1 MSVPKIQCKNIIV
14 IAILVWLVPLS
25 VFAEK
30 DSYKIISEKNLF
42 RPDRSEWIIDTTES
56 NLPEKEV
63 DPDKLELFGT
73 IIVGDEKRA
82 LIYSEEPK
90 TKDKRT
96 RKSSKSRSTRSR
108 RRKEAELYS
117 PGDYLGGYVVSEID
131 EKEVVLDYF
140 GENLTLYLH
149 EGKEPGVG
157 EVTPLEVKKPKTR
170 RKPKKSSKTK
180 SKSRSKKE
188 KASAQ
193 RMAKEMEKQ
202 LASGKIP
209 EELANNPFMSKEN
222 MKQLLE
228 FNKEIMRDLKESGGT
243 LDQAAIK
250 EKVEAFRERFMEKM
264 GAL

>member
-1 MSVPKIQCKNIIV
+1 MNVPFAQCKNIIV
-14 IAILVWLVPLS
+14 ITILVWLVPLS
-25 VFAEK
+25 IFAEK

-56 NLPEKEV
+56 DLPEKEV

-82 LIYSEEPK
+82 LIYKEEKK
-90 TKDKRT
+90 TKGKRT
-96 RKSSKSRSTRSR
+96 RKRSKSRSTRNR

-117 PGDYLGGYVVSEID
+117 PGDYLGGYVISEID

-140 GENLTLYLH
+140 GETLTLYLH

-157 EVTPLEVKKPKTR
+157 DVTPLEVEKPKR
-170 RKPKKSSKTK
+170 KSKPKKSPKTK
-180 SKSRSKKE
+180 SKSRSRKE
-188 KASAQ
+188 KVSAK
-193 RMAKEMEKQ
+193 RMAREMEKQ

-222 MKQLLE
+222 MKQLLD
-228 FNKEIMRDLKESGGT
+228 FNKEIMSDLKESGGN

-250 EKVEAFRERFMEKM
+250 EKVEAFRERFMSQM
-264 GAL
+264 

>member
-1 MSVPKIQCKNIIV
+1 MNVPLVQCKKSIV
-14 IAILVWLVPLS
+14 IALLVWLLPLS
-25 VFAEK
+25 GFAEK

-82 LIYSEEPK
+82 LIYKEEK
-90 TKDKRT
+90 KKKGKRS
-96 RKSSKSRSTRSR
+96 RKSSKSKRTRGR

-117 PGDYLGGYVVSEID
+117 PGDYLGGYVISEID

-140 GENLTLYLH
+140 GETLTLYLH

-157 EVTPLEVKKPKTR
+157 EVTPLEVQKPKTR
-170 RKPKKSSKTK
+170 RKPKKSPKTK
-180 SKSRSKKE
+180 PKSRSKKE
-188 KASAQ
+188 RVSAK
-193 RMAKEMEKQ
+193 RMAREMEKQ

-222 MKQLLE
+222 MKQLLD
-228 FNKEIMRDLKESGGT
+228 FNKEIMSDLKESGGT

-250 EKVEAFRERFMEKM
+250 EKVEAFRDRFMEKM
-264 GAL
+264 GTM

>member
-1 MSVPKIQCKNIIV
+1 MSVPKVQGKNSIV
-14 IAILVWLVPLS
+14 ISLLVWLVPLAG
-25 VFAEK
+25 FAET

-42 RPDRSEWIIDTTES
+42 RPDRSEWIIDTTE
-56 NLPEKEV
+56 NNRLEKEV

-82 LIYSEEPK
+82 LIYKEEK
-90 TKDKRT
+90 KGKRT
-96 RKSSKSRSTRSR
+96 RKSRSRRSRSTRSS

-117 PGDYLGGYVVSEID
+117 PGDYLGGYVISEID

-140 GENLTLYLH
+140 GETLTLYLH

-170 RKPKKSSKTK
+170 RKPKKSPKTK
-180 SKSRSKKE
+180 SKSRSKK
-188 KASAQ
+188 KKTSAQ
-193 RMAKEMEKQ
+193 RRAKEIEKQ

-209 EELANNPFMSKEN
+209 EELADNPFMSKEN

-228 FNKEIMRDLKESGGT
+228 FNKEIMRDLKESGGA
-243 LDQAAIK
+243 LDQAAMK

>member
-1 MSVPKIQCKNIIV
+1 MNVPCLQCKNIII
-14 IAILVWLVPLS
+14 IALLVWSIPLAG
-25 VFAEK
+25 FAEK

-42 RPDRSEWIIDTTES
+42 RPDRSEWIIDKAES

-82 LIYSEEPK
+82 LIYKEEKK
-90 TKDKRT
+90 TKGKRT
-96 RKSSKSRSTRSR
+96 RKSSRSRRSR

-117 PGDYLGGYVVSEID
+117 PGDYLGGYVISEID
-131 EKEVVLDYF
+131 EKEVELDYF
-140 GENLTLYLH
+140 GETLTLYLH

-157 EVTPLEVKKPKTR
+157 EVTPLGVKKPKTR
-170 RKPKKSSKTK
+170 RKPRKSPKTK

-188 KASAQ
+188 KVSTL

-222 MKQLLE
+222 MKQLLD
-228 FNKEIMRDLKESGGT
+228 FNKEIMSDLRDSGGT

-250 EKVEAFRERFMEKM
+250 EKVEAFRDRFMEKM
-264 GAL
+264 GAM